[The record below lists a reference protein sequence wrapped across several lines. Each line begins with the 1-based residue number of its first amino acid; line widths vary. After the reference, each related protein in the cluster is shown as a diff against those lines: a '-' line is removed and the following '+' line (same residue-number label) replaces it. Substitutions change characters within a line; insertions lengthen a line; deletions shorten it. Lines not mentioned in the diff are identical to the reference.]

1 VHSPIPYLFILVLE
15 LLNAAIKNDPEIT
28 GVKINDSEYLLSQY
42 ADDSSLILDDKPK
55 SLDQKSSMINVY
67 LEGAVHGNSALSQAI
82 LLRSCQ
88 N

>member
-1 VHSPIPYLFILVLE
+1 MGMFLIFLIGKRCSTRDPLSPYLFILVLE
-15 LLNAAIKNDPEIT
+15 LLSAAIKNDPEIF
-28 GVKINDSEYLLSQY
+28 
-42 ADDSSLILDDKPK
+42 
-55 SLDQKSSMINVY
+55 QKSSMTNVY